1 MPSSSSPI
9 VIRSDTESDDDD
21 AAALSMPAAECF
33 ASSLCTQAEVDALCE
48 KHGVPREFGA
58 RPAGD
63 RRACTP
69 PPPGSVC
76 VYAHA
81 LETGLRFPLHAF
93 FSEVLSHFGLAPG
106 QLTPNG
112 WRVLVGFV
120 VLCHTTD
127 VPPSLAV
134 FRHFFSLGRRGWF
147 FFRCKISAGMLFTGI
162 TSPKSGKKWKRGFFF
177 LRSPEPWPCPVRWGE
192 EPPCKISTKGPV
204 LSSQDKKSVAK
215 LAHTYGAGVDL
226 RTYLSEADLGAA
238 FSSHVAGTSPPPPL
252 QPSPRSTGSEGMGL
266 SADEAVAPAEKVEA
280 EPVGFTPQLSGKK
293 RKQEEVASAKDGP
306 PAAPTGLRAPSPRH
320 LPVPEAHDGDSADWE
335 EARNVLDRI
344 VPPWRQREFA
354 AAKPSD
360 VFASSF
366 VAIRQAVN
374 HVSYSLN
381 HALELERK
389 QAAHERDIAALGEQ
403 LAEVKAE
410 LAAAKRAMEA
420 ERKNA
425 KAELAAARRAT
436 AAEVE
441 SAKTAAVQQFLGS
454 KEYTRRVAEQ
464 ALPAYERGAEDMKR
478 VALRLNP
485 RLDAGKLV
493 LPLD

>member
-9 VIRSDTESDDDD
+9 LIRSDTESDDDD

-58 RPAGD
+58 TPAGD

-81 LETGLRFPLHAF
+81 LETGLRFPLHPF
-93 FSEVLSHFGLAPG
+93 FSEVLSHFGVAPG

-134 FRHFFSLGRRGWF
+134 FRHFFALSRKGWC
-147 FFRCKISAGMLFTGI
+147 FFRCKQGVGALFTGI
-162 TSPKSGKKWKRGFFF
+162 KGPKSGKKWKRGFFF
-177 LRSPEPWPCPVRWGE
+177 LSSPVPWSCPVRWYE
-192 EPPCKISTKGPV
+192 EPPCKISTKCPV
-204 LSSQDKKSVAK
+204 LSSQDNKSVAK
-215 LAHTYGAGVDL
+215 LAQTYGAGVDL
-226 RTYLSEADLGAA
+226 RAYLSEADLGAA
-238 FSSHVAGTSPPPPL
+238 FSSHLVGTSPPPPL
-252 QPSPRSTGSEGMGL
+252 QPSPRSTGSQGMGL
-266 SADEAVAPAEKVEA
+266 PADEAVAPAEKVKA
-280 EPVGFTPQLSGKK
+280 EPVSCTPQLPGKK
-293 RKQEEVASAKDGP
+293 RKQDEVASAKAGLCRSELGTP
-306 PAAPTGLRAPSPRH
+306 PAAPNRRH
-320 LPVPEAHDGDSADWE
+320 LPVPDTQDGASADWE

-344 VPPWRQREFA
+344 IPPWRQREFA
-354 AAKPSD
+354 AAKTSD
-360 VFASSF
+360 VVASSF
-366 VAIRQAVN
+366 VAILQAVN

-381 HALELERK
+381 HALELEQK
-389 QAAHERDIAALGEQ
+389 QRAHERDVAALREQ
-403 LAEVKAE
+403 LAEVK
-410 LAAAKRAMEA
+410 A

-425 KAELAAARRAT
+425 KAELAAARQAT

-441 SAKTAAVQQFLGS
+441 IAKTAAVQQFLRS

-485 RLDAGKLV
+485 RLDAAKLL